1 MDHNFSPAMNWYRSA
16 IFGLNLPDETSAS
29 PPIDPKLHVPVLYV
43 ESSQDPISGG
53 ERAIQGMQAL
63 IPDLTV
69 KKVASGHWV
78 QLEKA
83 DEVNTILEDF
93 VKGVDAKGKGEI

>member
-1 MDHNFSPAMNWYRSA
+1 MAHNFSPAMNWYRCVIS
-16 IFGLNLPDETSAS
+16 GLNLPDETSVS
-29 PPIDPKLHVPVLYV
+29 PPLDPKLYMPVLYV
-43 ESSQDPISGG
+43 ESSHDPISGG

-63 IPDLTV
+63 IADLTV

-83 DEVNTILEDF
+83 AEVNTILEEW
-93 VKGVDAKGKGEI
+93 VQSVDAKAKAEM

>member
-1 MDHNFSPAMNWYRSA
+1 
-16 IFGLNLPDETSAS
+16 
-29 PPIDPKLHVPVLYV
+29 
-43 ESSQDPISGG
+43 
-53 ERAIQGMQAL
+53 MQAL

-69 KKVASGHWV
+69 KKVPSGPWV

>member
-1 MDHNFSPAMNWYRSA
+1 MNHDFSPAINWYRSGMS
-16 IFGLNLPDETSAS
+16 GLNLLDETSAS
-29 PPIDPKLHVPVLYV
+29 PPLEPKLHMPVLYV
-43 ESSQDPISGG
+43 ESSHDPISGG

-83 DEVNTILEDF
+83 DEINTILEEF
-93 VKGVDAKGKGEI
+93 VKGVDVRN